1 MKDRAKKKSLP
12 SARSDRP
19 AKASPLTL
27 AIVGAKGRMGQAVAK
42 YATSVGFS
50 HVIAIDV
57 KDSLAQALKGA
68 SVVIDFSSNE
78 GTRALAEVAKKKRIP
93 LVIGTTGIEP
103 ETRKLLEAAA
113 RVSPVF
119 IATNMSYGV
128 YVLGVLAEKARELL
142 GDAFDVE
149 IVEVHHK
156 LKIDAPSGTALTL
169 ATKLRAPQLRA
180 VNGRAGKPGARP
192 ATDLGFHAVRGGDVI
207 GDHTLHFLGAGERL
221 ELTHRATSRDLFAMG
236 ALRAAKAIVSFGP
249 GTYGMD
255 DIAGGN

>member
-1 MKDRAKKKSLP
+1 
-12 SARSDRP
+12 
-19 AKASPLTL
+19 
-27 AIVGAKGRMGQAVAK
+27 MGQAVAK

-128 YVLGVLAEKARELL
+128 YVLGMWKLWRFTTNSRSTRQAAPRLRSRRNFAHHNFVL
-142 GDAFDVE
+142 
-149 IVEVHHK
+149 
-156 LKIDAPSGTALTL
+156 
-169 ATKLRAPQLRA
+169 
-180 VNGRAGKPGARP
+180 
-192 ATDLGFHAVRGGDVI
+192 
-207 GDHTLHFLGAGERL
+207 
-221 ELTHRATSRDLFAMG
+221 
-236 ALRAAKAIVSFGP
+236 
-249 GTYGMD
+249 
-255 DIAGGN
+255 